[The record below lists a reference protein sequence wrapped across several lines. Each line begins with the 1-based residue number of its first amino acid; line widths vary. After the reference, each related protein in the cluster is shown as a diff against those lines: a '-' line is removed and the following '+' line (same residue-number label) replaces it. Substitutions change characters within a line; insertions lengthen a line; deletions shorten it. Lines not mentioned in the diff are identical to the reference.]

1 MSKYVRPPRRGRR
14 VILFAFS
21 GALWTLFA
29 LYPNAAVLTRNLA
42 RYRRLP
48 VDPELEQKM
57 GWELPAAPATIE
69 LFVDSLHLKRPDWPL
84 FRVPWYVPTPLE
96 AALMTH
102 GDCEAKTLVF
112 ASILEGKG
120 LPYDIRASFTHIW
133 VDYPGRS
140 ARVGE
145 SPEVA
150 YMVGE
155 PERLSLRWPDRIDWR
170 QSLAVQREALWEAM
184 PLARKFIWLLG
195 LSWVALAAVLVGGG
209 SPTGDLVSQWR
220 VRPAAYV
227 GRAAL
232 IAIAVFGLIAVVSH
246 LRSDRGSAAW
256 ILADL
261 YEVAALSAVAGAF
274 LAWLAVLSP
283 RRAVNFEAEHARMH
297 TLWRFGILGG
307 SSVLAADHISQFE
320 LIASRN
326 AISGWTI
333 CASLCSGRRVA
344 LLTHHRE
351 VAARAALRRLGSALE
366 RPMVVRAHE
375 NDYWT
380 AADEIGLSLRE
391 RAARRPKSDLA
402 APPDDMHLSVEEGDS
417 GWSIG
422 YPPRQAG
429 AARTL
434 LAIAGI
440 AGGGA
445 VLGTAFVA
453 LLSRN
458 IGAWLIWATATVLLG
473 MTIYAASCLREEIL
487 AWLVGSR
494 VKVGDGELSF
504 RRADGKVESVAVDTI
519 ESVELARL
527 GDSATI
533 AVVAPERVI
542 HVRLYCAP
550 KHRQWVRHAI
560 ERAVAEA

>member
-1 MSKYVRPPRRGRR
+1 MSEHTRPPQRGRR
-14 VILFAFS
+14 LALFAFAT
-21 GALWTLFA
+21 ALWTLLA
-29 LYPNAAVLTRNLA
+29 LYPNPAVLTRSLA

-48 VDPELEQKM
+48 VDPELEQKI
-57 GWELPAAPATIE
+57 GWELPEDPATIE
-69 LFVDSLHLKRPDWPL
+69 LFVDSLHLHTPDWPL

-102 GDCEAKTLVF
+102 GDCEAKTVLF

-170 QSLAVQREALWEAM
+170 RSLAMEREALWEAM

-195 LSWVALAAVLVGGG
+195 LSWVALAAVFAGGR
-209 SPTGDLVSQWR
+209 PPRGDLVSQWR
-220 VRPAAYV
+220 LRAAAYG
-227 GRAAL
+227 GRAAWT
-232 IAIAVFGLIAVVSH
+232 AVALFALIAVSSH
-246 LRSDRGSAAW
+246 LPSDRGYVTW
-256 ILADL
+256 TLADL
-261 YEVAALSAVAGAF
+261 REVTALSALAGAF
-274 LAWLAVLSP
+274 LAWLTVVRP
-283 RRAVNFEAEHARMH
+283 RRAVNVEAEHPGIQ
-297 TLWRFGILGG
+297 TVWRFGILGG
-307 SSVLAADHISQFE
+307 SSILAADDISQFE
-320 LIASRN
+320 LIPPRN

-333 CASLCSGRRVA
+333 CASLRSGRRVA
-344 LLTHHRE
+344 LVTHHRE
-351 VAARAALRRLGSALE
+351 VAARAALRRLGAALQ
-366 RPMVVRAHE
+366 RPIVVRSPE

-380 AADEIGLSLRE
+380 PADEIGLSLKD
-391 RAARRPKSDLA
+391 RAARRPKSDLP
-402 APPDDMHLSVEEGDS
+402 APPDDMHFSVEGGDS

-429 AARTL
+429 ATRTL

-445 VLGTAFVA
+445 VLGTTFVA
-453 LLSRN
+453 LFSRN
-458 IGAWLIWATATVLLG
+458 IAAWLIWGTATVLLG
-473 MTIYAASCLREEIL
+473 MTIYAATCLREEIL

-494 VKVGDGELSF
+494 LEVADGELSF
-504 RRADGKVESVAVDTI
+504 RRADGKVESVAVDSI
-519 ESVELARL
+519 ESVELARER
-527 GDSATI
+527 DSATI

-542 HVRLYCAP
+542 HVRLHCAP
-550 KHRQWVRHAI
+550 KHREWVRDAV
-560 ERAVAEA
+560 ERAVTEA